1 MLLPDM
7 RGPYLSDLLR
17 EERSGKPSKDR
28 IKFDDH
34 ANDMF
39 GPPLHLASD
48 ETEDLGS
55 ARAVIDTVLRAR
67 ISKDDGDIADLPEKA
82 GADLL
87 TVVSCRL
94 GTHSDKIPDAGRG
107 NGPFW
112 GNPLTTT
119 LPFACG
125 SVTGR
130 TIAGGGNAADLRMI
144 RLLSRRIRVD
154 TVDETVLDNVLR
166 GGIFATALESL
177 GLAQDVLEQVQIAA
191 RKAMDGPDATVDAS
205 GPKLVIVPYGSGEDA
220 YVQLTPCHS
229 HSLLVAL
236 QDRIRQRRAQGQKI
250 TTRTFVVGG
259 SKPGNAGLLN
269 SDIAGRN
276 IILTGFPPASLD
288 FKDLRRSL
296 FVVQKRGTL
305 LRDPSPDTMKAV
317 AEFGSD
323 EWRNNAL
330 NRRRYH
336 AALHEA
342 AGEILRNVES
352 LADLREAGLTPDDVT
367 SSSEKTLIQSGWEGL
382 RDEHREAIRM
392 AVLRR
397 FQSAAW
403 DKDNLNHPA
412 TVSAFNVRIETIL
425 DNADTSL

>member
-1 MLLPDM
+1 
-7 RGPYLSDLLR
+7 
-17 EERSGKPSKDR
+17 
-28 IKFDDH
+28 
-34 ANDMF
+34 MF

-48 ETEDLGS
+48 EKGLGS
-55 ARAVIDTVLRAR
+55 ARAVIDTVLRKGR
-67 ISKDDGDIADLPEKA
+67 ISKDDQDIADLTEKE
-82 GADLL
+82 GTDLL
-87 TVVSCRL
+87 TVVSRRL

-125 SVTGR
+125 VVTGR
-130 TIAGGGNAADLRMI
+130 TIAGGGNAADLPMI

-154 TVDETVLDNVLR
+154 DIDETVLDNVLR
-166 GGIFATALESL
+166 GGIFAKALESL
-177 GLAQDVLEQVQIAA
+177 GLAQDVLGQVRIAA
-191 RKAMDGPDATVDAS
+191 RKVMAGPDATVDAS
-205 GPKLVIVPYGSGEDA
+205 GPKLVIVPYGTGEDA

-236 QDRIRQRRAQGQKI
+236 KDRIKQRQAQGQKI
-250 TTRTFVVGG
+250 TTRTFIVGG

-288 FKDLRRSL
+288 LKDLRRSL

-305 LRDPSPDTMKAV
+305 LRDPFSDTMKVV

-342 AGEILRNVES
+342 ASEILRNVES
-352 LADLREAGLTPDDVT
+352 LANLREAGLTPDDVT
-367 SSSEKTLIQSGWEGL
+367 SSSEKALIQSGWEGL
-382 RDEHREAIRM
+382 RDDHREAIRM

-397 FQSAAW
+397 FQNAAW

-412 TVSAFNVRIETIL
+412 AVSAFNVRIETIL